1 MREKLTYL
9 SAQDS
14 QLGKL
19 INILGELKIQ
29 KRGDCFVSLIRSII
43 GQQLSVTASRKI
55 YERLVTLTDG
65 ETTPE
70 KILSLPDE
78 AIRGIG
84 VSYRK
89 IDYMKDFSQKVLNN
103 EIKLQEFDRLSN
115 EEIIDLLTT
124 VKGIGVWT
132 VQMFLIF
139 TLERENVLAE
149 QDVGLH
155 RGAKW
160 LYGGENGKEILIE
173 KAKNWSPYETIA
185 SLYLWEVVNSGTIHQ
200 FKTFEEFYA
209 THTSNIKG

>member
-9 SAQDS
+9 SAQDP

-19 INILGELKIQ
+19 IHILGELKIQ
-29 KRGDCFVSLIRSII
+29 KRGGYFVALIRSII

-55 YERLVTLTDG
+55 YERLVTLMDG

-78 AIRGIG
+78 AIRSIG

-103 EIKLQEFDRLSN
+103 EIKLHEFDRLSN
-115 EEIIDLLTT
+115 EEIVDVLTT

-132 VQMFLIF
+132 AQMFLIF
-139 TLERENVLAE
+139 TLEREDVLAV

-160 LYGGENGKEILIE
+160 LYGGENGKEILLK

-185 SLYLWEVVNSGTIHQ
+185 SLYLWEVVNSGTILKY
-200 FKTFEEFYA
+200 KTFDEFYRA
-209 THTSNIKG
+209 YISNV

>member
-1 MREKLTYL
+1 MREKLVYL
-9 SAQDS
+9 SAQDP

-19 INILGELKIQ
+19 IHILGELKIQ
-29 KRGDCFVSLIRSII
+29 KRGDYFVSLIRSII

-55 YERLVTLTDG
+55 YERLVTLMDG

-78 AIRGIG
+78 AIRSIG

-103 EIKLQEFDRLSN
+103 EIKLHEFDRLSN
-115 EEIIDLLTT
+115 EKIVDVLTT

-132 VQMFLIF
+132 AQMFLIF
-139 TLERENVLAE
+139 TLEREDVLAV

-160 LYGGENGKEILIE
+160 LYGGENGKEILLK

-185 SLYLWEVVNSGTIHQ
+185 SLYLWEVVNSGTILKY
-200 FKTFEEFYA
+200 KTFDEFYRA
-209 THTSNIKG
+209 YISNV

>member
-9 SAQDS
+9 SAQDP

-19 INILGELKIQ
+19 IHILGELKIQ
-29 KRGDCFVSLIRSII
+29 KRGDYFVSLIRSII
-43 GQQLSVTASRKI
+43 GQQLSVTVSRKI
-55 YERLVTLTDG
+55 YERLITLTDG

-78 AIRGIG
+78 AIRSIG

-103 EIKLQEFDRLSN
+103 EIKLHEFDRLSN
-115 EEIIDLLTT
+115 EKIVDVLTT

-132 VQMFLIF
+132 AQMFLIF
-139 TLERENVLAE
+139 TLEREDVLAV

-160 LYGGENGKEILIE
+160 LYGGENGKEILLK

-185 SLYLWEVVNSGTIHQ
+185 SLYLWEVVNSGTILKY
-200 FKTFEEFYA
+200 KTFDEFYRA
-209 THTSNIKG
+209 YISNV

>member
-1 MREKLTYL
+1 MREKLVYL
-9 SAQDS
+9 SAQDP

-19 INILGELKIQ
+19 IHILGELKIQ
-29 KRGDCFVSLIRSII
+29 KRGDYFVSLIRSII

-55 YERLVTLTDG
+55 YERLITLTDG

-78 AIRGIG
+78 AIRSIG

-103 EIKLQEFDRLSN
+103 EIKLHEFDRLSN
-115 EEIIDLLTT
+115 EKIVDVLTT

-132 VQMFLIF
+132 AQMFLIF
-139 TLERENVLAE
+139 TLEREDVLAV

-160 LYGGENGKEILIE
+160 LYGGENGKEILLK

-185 SLYLWEVVNSGTIHQ
+185 SLYLWEVVNSGTILKY
-200 FKTFEEFYA
+200 KTFDEFYRA
-209 THTSNIKG
+209 YISNV

>member
-1 MREKLTYL
+1 MREKLVYL
-9 SAQDS
+9 SAQDP

-19 INILGELKIQ
+19 IHILGELKIQ
-29 KRGDCFVSLIRSII
+29 KRGDYFVSLIRSII

-55 YERLVTLTDG
+55 YERLITLTDG

-70 KILSLPDE
+70 KILSLSDE
-78 AIRGIG
+78 AIRSIG

-103 EIKLQEFDRLSN
+103 EIKLHEFDRLSN
-115 EEIIDLLTT
+115 EKIVDVLTT

-139 TLERENVLAE
+139 TLEREDVLAV

-160 LYGGENGKEILIE
+160 LYGGENGKEILLK

-185 SLYLWEVVNSGTIHQ
+185 SLYLWEVVNSGTILKY
-200 FKTFEEFYA
+200 KTFDEFYRA
-209 THTSNIKG
+209 YISNV